1 MDLDHIVIWV
11 EDPARSVTFFVD
23 VVGLTAV
30 RLDDWR
36 AGAAPYPSVRISAT
50 TIMDVIPLAT
60 AADVNKLPGAA
71 GTAGNKTNHICLA
84 MPRTEFDALRARL
97 EAAGTRAGHFTTDAF
112 GARGLAPRAFYFRD
126 PDGNIFE
133 ARHYD

>member
-1 MDLDHIVIWV
+1 MELDHLVIWV
-11 EDPARSVTFFVD
+11 EDPARSVAFFVD

-36 AGAAPYPSVRISAT
+36 AGAAPYPSVRISDV
-50 TIMDVIPLAT
+50 TIMDVIPMAT

-71 GTAGNKTNHICLA
+71 GTAGNKINHVCLA
-84 MPRTEFDALRARL
+84 MSRAELDALRTRL